1 MVGTGP
7 AFPDFSIDRRALL
20 TASGATVAAVAAVA
34 AASIATAAPVSM
46 RLIAVEEAWACPE
59 WMEAMAA
66 LPVTSCST
74 PY

>member
-20 TASGATVAAVAAVA
+20 TAGGATVAGVAV
-34 AASIATAAPVSM
+34 ASIATAAPVSM